1 MADDTSRRRDKASS
15 GGEADA
21 EAGKGRKP
29 SAGAEQFIAE
39 QLKAMY
45 DEVISQPVPDR
56 LLELLNRLEDDAN
69 KR

>member
-1 MADDTSRRRDKASS
+1 MGDETSRRRPKAS
-15 GGEADA
+15 ADA
-21 EAGKGRKP
+21 EARKGRKP

-45 DEVISQPVPDR
+45 DEVTSQPIPDR

-69 KR
+69 KA